1 MIRAMQLTKVQKRAL
16 IDDGYLHLP
25 GVVPRVMVDEAV
37 RAINNDVGK
46 GMDPKEMWKF
56 HVQTFCPSLTSSP
69 AIVELVTRTPALALA
84 ASAIGA
90 RLRTPTG
97 AQIALRFP
105 GFADPPKPGAP
116 HIDGIPNKERTN
128 GVPEGTIL
136 SFTALACVLLSEL
149 PGPYAG
155 NFTVWPGSHR
165 QHAEWIRKR
174 GFRALLDGQ
183 PKVDYAP
190 PVQIVGKPGD
200 VVIAHYLLGHSVAA
214 NVSPNIRYACFFR
227 LEVDG
232 LAEHREAS
240 VKDPW
245 RDWEGMHE
253 LLAAPPKPTKPTKP
267 KRRTPSKPRR
277 RPAARR

>member
-1 MIRAMQLTKVQKRAL
+1 MIPAMQLTKVQKRAL
-16 IDDGYLHLP
+16 IEDGYLHLP

-56 HVQTFCPSLTSSP
+56 HVQTFCPSLTSAP
-69 AIVELVTRTPALALA
+69 AIVELLTRTPALALA
-84 ASAIGA
+84 ESAIGA
-90 RLRTPTG
+90 RMRTPTC

-105 GFADPPKPGAP
+105 GYADPPKPGVP

-149 PGPYAG
+149 PGPYSG

-165 QHAEWIRKR
+165 AHADWVREQ
-174 GFRALLDGQ
+174 GFRALLDRQ
-183 PKVDYAP
+183 PQVEYRP

-200 VVIAHYLLGHSVAA
+200 VVIAHYLLGHTVAP

-232 LAEHREAS
+232 LTEHREES
-240 VKDPW
+240 VIDPW
-245 RDWEGMHE
+245 RDWDGVRE
-253 LLAAPPKPTKPTKP
+253 LLPK
-267 KRRTPSKPRR
+267 
-277 RPAARR
+277 AG